1 MHIRAKQGLMA
12 VATLMLAFPV
22 WARTNKAQLT
32 VTQSTTIAGKE
43 LKPGNYNLEVKEN
56 DTQLKVID
64 ADNGKVVAQVP
75 VQWITLKD
83 KANTSAVIVN
93 ENQVTEVDFG
103 GKTQAIRVGET
114 VDKGS

>member
-1 MHIRAKQGLMA
+1 MHIRARQGLIA
-12 VATLMLAFPV
+12 VATLVLAFPV
-22 WARTNKAQLT
+22 WARGNKAQLT
-32 VTQSTTIAGKE
+32 VTQSTTIGSTQ

-56 DTQLKVID
+56 DTQLKITD
-64 ADNGKVVAQVP
+64 ANNGKVIAQVP

-83 KANTSAVIVN
+83 KPSTTSVVVN

-103 GKTQAIRVGET
+103 GKTQAIRVGGS

>member
-1 MHIRAKQGLMA
+1 MHIRARQGLIA
-12 VATLMLAFPV
+12 VATLLLAFPV
-22 WARTNKAQLT
+22 WAGSNKAQLT
-32 VTQSTTIAGKE
+32 VTQSTTIGSTQ

-56 DTQLKVID
+56 AAQLRVTD
-64 ADNGKVVAQVP
+64 ADNGKVIAQVP

-83 KANTSAVIVN
+83 KPSTTAVIVN

-103 GKTQAIRVGET
+103 GKTQAIRVGAT